1 MTFGPVFGM
10 WLAMTA
16 VMMAPVVY
24 PWLRALRRITAD
36 DRITAY
42 SGSRAGLPARPEAVH
57 PFARVLRSAAAKRF
71 ARALRSSATVIPFAI
86 GYALTWAGFSALAA
100 SVQLILSA
108 MALPVP
114 FAMDAPVLSAAALG
128 LAGTF
133 QLTRLKEACLSHCR
147 SPAGFLLTRW
157 RPGTAAAARLGLEH
171 GLYCVGC
178 CWALMALALA
188 VGMIDLLWMG
198 LLMAVMVAE
207 TTLPFGARLTRPVG
221 VALLAAGAALLVVS
235 QVVN

>member
-1 MTFGPVFGM
+1 MSFWPVFAM

-24 PWLRALRRITAD
+24 PWLRALRRITAED
-36 DRITAY
+36 P
-42 SGSRAGLPARPEAVH
+42 SEAVI
-57 PFARVLRSAAAKRF
+57 PFARVLRSA
-71 ARALRSSATVIPFAI
+71 TVISFAI
-86 GYALTWAGFSALAA
+86 GYAFAWAGFSAAA
-100 SVQLILSA
+100 AGVQLTLSA

-188 VGMIDLLWMG
+188 VGMIHLVWMG

-221 VALLAAGAALLVVS
+221 VALLAAGAALMVVS

>member
-1 MTFGPVFGM
+1 MTFGPVFAM
-10 WLAMTA
+10 WLAMTG

-24 PWLRALRRITAD
+24 PWLRTLSRIAAE
-36 DRITAY
+36 DRIAADAGSPAGRHARSTA
-42 SGSRAGLPARPEAVH
+42 AI
-57 PFARVLRSAAAKRF
+57 PFAQVVRSAH
-71 ARALRSSATVIPFAI
+71 VIPFAV
-86 GYALTWAGFSALAA
+86 GYACAWAGFSAAA
-100 SVQLILSA
+100 AAVQLTLSA
-108 MALPVP
+108 VHLPVP
-114 FAMDAPVLSAAALG
+114 FAMDAPVLTAAALG

-157 RPGTAAAARLGLEH
+157 RPGAAVSARLGLEH

-188 VGMIDLLWMG
+188 VGMIALVWMG

-221 VALLAAGAALLVVS
+221 VALLAAGAIVLVAARP
-235 QVVN
+235 